1 MLRLLDCVT
10 GDIVDCNASEPLAS
24 GRFELVQKSSL
35 GTLGIWPKGTLLIDD
50 GRGQIAVDNI
60 LLRFNTTKIDSTLLV
75 KRQLAFDALENIKL
89 RLDELDTDH
98 LVSPVIPAEIAKS
111 LEPTE
116 LQIALN
122 RVLSLGHLH
131 TVAKSPRITM
141 RYDEELLPVS
151 RVKRPANNYQRHLA
165 ARSECWQQRTFIGIV
180 PSKLRAKISED
191 EVHIYENRVFA
202 RLLDN
207 LERFLRT
214 LISQVNELSEAMR
227 QGLDLEGS
235 SSLHRSLRHS
245 VCETWGESFKDD
257 EAEQLKQFSED
268 QLISLE
274 EQLRKILQ
282 LKQTET
288 YRCIPRDAAVPLVL
302 NNTNILQNDPHYIQ
316 VRQLWELWVKEIAFV
331 SRDYQQIFKKAQRH
345 IECYQDFIGLL
356 LLRSHKKLGW
366 TISNRPEKNWVLT
379 HPSGIEGQLY
389 FRDGNWHLLCQN
401 AGFDKKVLF
410 VPLISVSQ
418 DIQAVCGRILCCL
431 HWKGDAEGIINCS
444 PEDLFSEE
452 SMIVI
457 VQRWWMNIF
466 ASEYGEAVSN
476 LPKTIIEQWP
486 KWHTPRVFYALV
498 NEGFNIH
505 AWIDNFQLAPT
516 NKDAVFRRYFA
527 AEALKFCPCCG
538 VKTRAANLVSRGGKG
553 FKASCAL
560 CSAIWQIRSNGSLWI
575 FEIVSKH
582 EGGQSGRWH
591 QTVNLAT

>member
-10 GDIVDCNASEPLAS
+10 GEIFECNTAELIDS
-24 GRFELVQKSSL
+24 GRFALLEKASL
-35 GTLGIWPKGTLLIDD
+35 GALGVWPEGTLLVDD
-50 GRGQIAVDNI
+50 GRGQIAVNNI
-60 LLRFNTTKIDSTLLV
+60 LLRFNTEKTDSMLLA

-89 RLDELDTDH
+89 RVDKLDIDQ

-116 LQIALN
+116 LQLALN

-131 TVAKSPRITM
+131 TIAKAPRITM

-151 RVKRPANNYQRHLA
+151 RVKRTANNYQRHLA
-165 ARSECWQQRTFIGIV
+165 AHSECWQQRTFIGIV

-202 RLLDN
+202 RLLDH

-214 LISQVNELSEAMR
+214 IIAQVNQLNEAMR

-245 VCETWGESFKDD
+245 VCETWGESFKDN
-257 EAEQLKQFSED
+257 EAEQLKQYSEH

-282 LKQTET
+282 LKQSET
-288 YRCIPRDAAVPLVL
+288 YRCIPRDAAVSLTL
-302 NNTNILQNDPHYIQ
+302 KNTNILHNDPHYIQ

-331 SRDYQQIFKKAQRH
+331 SRDYLQIFKKSQFH
-345 IECYQDFIGLL
+345 VECYQDFIGLL

-366 TISNRPEKNWVLT
+366 TISNRSEKSWVLT
-379 HPSGIEGQLY
+379 HPCGIEGQLY

-401 AGFDKKVLF
+401 AGFDKKLLF
-410 VPLISVSQ
+410 IPLIHVSQ
-418 DIQAVCGRILCCL
+418 DIKAVSGRILCCL
-431 HWKGDAEGIINCS
+431 NWKGDAEGIINCS

-452 SMIVI
+452 EMIVT
-457 VQRWWMNIF
+457 VQRWWMNTF
-466 ASEYGEAVSN
+466 ALEYGEVASN
-476 LPKTIIEQWP
+476 LPKAILEQWP
-486 KWHTPRVFYALV
+486 KLHSPGVFYAQT
-498 NEGFNIH
+498 NDGFDIY
-505 AWIDNFQLAPT
+505 AWINSFHLAPK
-516 NKDAVFRRYFA
+516 NNAVVLRRYFA

-538 VKTRAANLVSRGGKG
+538 VKTREENLLPRSGKG
-553 FKASCAL
+553 FKASCEL
-560 CSAIWQIRSNGSLWI
+560 CSATWQIRSNGSLWV
-575 FEIVSKH
+575 FEIVSKQ
-582 EGGQSGRWH
+582 EREKSGRWH
-591 QTVNLAT
+591 QTVNLVT

>member
-10 GDIVDCNASEPLAS
+10 GDIFECNTSVPIDS
-24 GRFELVQKSSL
+24 GRFALLEKASL
-35 GTLGIWPKGTLLIDD
+35 GALGVWPEGTLLFDD
-50 GRGQIAVDNI
+50 GRGQIVVSNI
-60 LLRFNTTKIDSTLLV
+60 LLRFNTVKTDSMLLA

-89 RLDELDTDH
+89 SFDKLDTDH

-122 RVLSLGHLH
+122 RVLSLGHLQAI
-131 TVAKSPRITM
+131 AKAPRITM

-151 RVKRPANNYQRHLA
+151 RVKRTANNYQRHLA
-165 ARSECWQQRTFIGIV
+165 AHSECWQQRTFIGIV

-202 RLLDN
+202 RLLDH

-214 LISQVNELSEAMR
+214 LIAQVKQLNEAMR

-245 VCETWGESFKDD
+245 VCETWGESFKDN
-257 EAEQLKQFSED
+257 EAEQLKQYSEH

-288 YRCIPRDAAVPLVL
+288 YRCIPRDAAVSLVL
-302 NNTNILQNDPHYIQ
+302 KNTNILHNDPHYIQ
-316 VRQLWELWVKEIAFV
+316 VRQLWELWVKEIEFV
-331 SRDYQQIFKKAQRH
+331 SRNYQQIFKKAQFH
-345 IECYQDFIGLL
+345 VECYRDFIGLL

-366 TISNRPEKNWVLT
+366 TISNRSKKNWVLT
-379 HPSGIEGQLY
+379 HPCGIEGQLY
-389 FRDGNWHLLCQN
+389 FRDGNWHLLCKN

-410 VPLISVSQ
+410 VPLINASQ
-418 DIQAVCGRILCCL
+418 DIEAVCGRILCCL
-431 HWKGDAEGIINCS
+431 NWKGDAEGIINCS

-452 SMIVI
+452 LMIVI
-457 VQRWWMNIF
+457 IQRWWSNIF
-466 ASEYGEAVSN
+466 ASEYGEVVSN
-476 LPKTIIEQWP
+476 LPQTILEQWP
-486 KWHTPRVFYALV
+486 KLHASGVFYAQT
-498 NEGFNIH
+498 NEGFNIY

-516 NKDAVFRRYFA
+516 NKDAVLRRYFA

-538 VKTRAANLVSRGGKG
+538 VKTIGSNLVPRSGKG
-553 FKASCAL
+553 FKASCEL
-560 CSAIWQIRSNGSLWI
+560 CSATWQIRSNGSLWV
-575 FEIVSKH
+575 FEIGSNIKVEKA
-582 EGGQSGRWH
+582 GRWQ
-591 QTVNLAT
+591 QTINLFF

>member
-1 MLRLLDCVT
+1 MLRLLDFVT
-10 GDIVDCNASEPLAS
+10 GDIVDCNASMPLAS
-24 GRFELVQKSSL
+24 GRFALIKQASL
-35 GTLGIWPKGTLLIDD
+35 GTLGTWPEGTFLIDD
-50 GRGQIAVDNI
+50 GRGQIVVDNI
-60 LLRFNTTKIDSTLLV
+60 LLRFNTTKTDSTLLA
-75 KRQLAFDALENIKL
+75 KRQLAFDALEDIKL
-89 RLDELDTDH
+89 RVDELDTDH

-116 LQIALN
+116 LQLALN
-122 RVLSLGHLH
+122 RVLSSGHLH
-131 TVAKSPRITM
+131 TIAKAPRITM

-151 RVKRPANNYQRHLA
+151 RVKRTANNYQRHLA
-165 ARSECWQQRTFIGIV
+165 AHSECWQQRTFIGIV

-202 RLLDN
+202 RLLDH

-214 LISQVNELSEAMR
+214 LIAQVNELNEAMR

-257 EAEQLKQFSED
+257 EAEQLKHFSEH

-274 EQLRKILQ
+274 EKLKKILQ

-288 YRCIPRDAAVPLVL
+288 YRCIPRDAAVSLVL
-302 NNTNILQNDPHYIQ
+302 KNTNILHNDPHYIQ

-331 SRDYQQIFKKAQRH
+331 SRDYQQIFKKAQFH
-345 IECYQDFIGLL
+345 VECYQDFIGLL

-366 TISNRPEKNWVLT
+366 TISNRSEKNWVLT
-379 HPSGIEGQLY
+379 HPCGIEGKLY

-410 VPLISVSQ
+410 VPLINASQ
-418 DIQAVCGRILCCL
+418 DIEAVCGRILCCL
-431 HWKGDAEGIINCS
+431 NWKGDADGIINCS

-452 SMIVI
+452 SMVVI

-476 LPKTIIEQWP
+476 LPKTILEQWP
-486 KWHTPRVFYALV
+486 KWLAPGVFYALV
-498 NEGFNIH
+498 NEGFNIY

-538 VKTRAANLVSRGGKG
+538 VKTRGSNLVSRSGKG

-560 CSAIWQIRSNGSLWI
+560 CSATWQIRSNGSLWV

-591 QTVNLAT
+591 QTVNLVT

>member
-10 GDIVDCNASEPLAS
+10 GDHVDCNASVQLIS
-24 GRFELVQKSSL
+24 GRFALLQKASL
-35 GTLGIWPKGTLLIDD
+35 GTLGIWPEGTLLIDD
-50 GRGQIAVDNI
+50 GRGQIAVDNT
-60 LLRFNTTKIDSTLLV
+60 LLRFRTTKIDSKLLA

-89 RLDELDTDH
+89 RVDELDTDQ

-131 TVAKSPRITM
+131 AIAKAPRITM

-151 RVKRPANNYQRHLA
+151 RVKRTANNYQRHLA
-165 ARSECWQQRTFIGIV
+165 AHSECWQQRTFIGIV

-191 EVHIYENRVFA
+191 EVNIYENRVFA
-202 RLLDN
+202 RLLDH
-207 LERFLRT
+207 LERFLRA
-214 LISQVNELSEAMR
+214 LIAQVNELNEAMR

-245 VCETWGESFKDD
+245 VCETWGGSFKDD
-257 EAEQLKQFSED
+257 EAEKLKQFSEY

-288 YRCIPRDAAVPLVL
+288 YRCIPRDAAVSLAL
-302 NNTNILQNDPHYIQ
+302 KNTNILHNDPHYIQ
-316 VRQLWELWVKEIAFV
+316 VRQLWEMWVKEIAFV
-331 SRDYQQIFKKAQRH
+331 SKDYQQIFKKSQFH
-345 IECYQDFIGLL
+345 VECFQDFIGLL

-366 TISNRPEKNWVLT
+366 MISNQSERDWKLS
-379 HPSGIEGQLY
+379 HPCGVKAQLY
-389 FRDGNWHLLCQN
+389 FRDGNWHLLCQT
-401 AGFDKKVLF
+401 AGFDKKVSF
-410 VPLISVSQ
+410 VPLIGTEQ
-418 DIQAVCGRILCCL
+418 DIEAVSGRILCCL
-431 HWKGDAEGIINCS
+431 NWKGDAEGIINCS

-457 VQRWWMNIF
+457 VQRWWMNIC
-466 ASEYGEAVSN
+466 ASEYGEAVLN
-476 LPKTIIEQWP
+476 LPKTILEQWP
-486 KWHTPRVFYALV
+486 KMHSPGVFYAQA
-498 NEGFNIH
+498 NESFNIY

-516 NKDAVFRRYFA
+516 NKDAVLSRYFA

-538 VKTRAANLVSRGGKG
+538 VKTRGSNLIPRSGKG
-553 FKASCAL
+553 FKASCEL
-560 CSAIWQIRSNGSLWI
+560 CSATWQIRSNGSLWV
-575 FEIVSKH
+575 FEISSDTKVEKA
-582 EGGQSGRWH
+582 GRWQ
-591 QTVNLAT
+591 QTINLFF